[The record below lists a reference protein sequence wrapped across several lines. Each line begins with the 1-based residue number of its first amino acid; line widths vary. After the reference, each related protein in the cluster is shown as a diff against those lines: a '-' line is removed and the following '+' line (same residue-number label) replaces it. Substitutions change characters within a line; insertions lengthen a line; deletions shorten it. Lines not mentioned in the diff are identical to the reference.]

1 LSSIEIGNRIKKFR
15 TKRSLTQKELG
26 IALGFNPESADIRIA
41 QYENNSHNPRDVVIE
56 RMASVLNV
64 SVFAL
69 KVPELS
75 TYAEIMQIL
84 FYIEDIINDEKSND
98 FSVLLN
104 EWITMKKKQKLGE
117 ISQAAYDDWRYQLK

>member
-1 LSSIEIGNRIKKFR
+1 MSSIEIGNRIKKFR

-41 QYENNSHNPRDVVIE
+41 QYENNSRNPRDVVIE

>member
-1 LSSIEIGNRIKKFR
+1 MSGIKNGNRIKKFR
-15 TKRSLTQKELG
+15 TIRGLTQKELG
-26 IALGFNPESADIRIA
+26 IAAGFNPESADIRIA
-41 QYENNSHNPRDVVIE
+41 QYENNSRNPRDVVIE

-84 FYIEDIINDEKSND
+84 FYIEDIINDDKSND
-98 FSVLLN
+98 LSVLLN
-104 EWITMKKKQKLGE
+104 KWITMKKKQKLGE
-117 ISQAAYDDWRYQLK
+117 ISKAAYDDWRYQLK

>member
-1 LSSIEIGNRIKKFR
+1 MSGIKNGNRIKKFR
-15 TKRSLTQKELG
+15 TIRGLTQKELG
-26 IALGFNPESADIRIA
+26 IAAGFNPESADIRIA
-41 QYENNSHNPRDVVIE
+41 QYENNSRNPRDVVIE

-64 SVFAL
+64 SACAL